1 MAIWTILRHVKLN
14 YFMYYRV
21 VCYLSL
27 TNKRTDLCKRSASQ
41 SKVIEAFFKDRV
53 NLFEI
58 GGHLTIYMIN
68 IEDIMIKI
76 STKWNFSL
84 S

>member
-1 MAIWTILRHVKLN
+1 MFKWTITRHVKLN
-14 YFMYYRV
+14 YLVYYRV
-21 VCYLSL
+21 LCYQSL
-27 TNKRTDLCKRSASQ
+27 TKRTDLCKHSTSQ

-53 NLFEI
+53 NLFVI
-58 GGHLTIYMIN
+58 GEHLTIYMIK

-76 STKWNFSL
+76 SAKWNFSL